1 MKKITLTPLLHR
13 NEQHIA
19 IGFTY
24 DADVKEHLK
33 KLQGVTW
40 SKMYHTYYL
49 PFTAENKNKIYRH
62 FISKKWFVDYSALK
76 EASPLPAAIEKEH
89 VQQYQYTRAQKK
101 MLHEYVAYL
110 RGHRYSE
117 SSVRTYYNFILK
129 FVEHIGEKPLEHLTN
144 RDVEL
149 FAEEKIAPRNY
160 SLSTHRQCI
169 SAIKHFADLY
179 PVTGIKSPE
188 LKRPPK
194 SKYLPSVLAKEEVI
208 ALLGATRNLKH
219 RAILAL
225 IYSSGLRIGE
235 LLSLKLKEIDLPRRQ
250 VIIRNGKGRKDRV
263 VVLAESILPLLHN
276 YITTYNPKVSFV
288 EGVGGKKYSAE
299 SIRAFLRTS
308 CRLAGITKP
317 VIPHTLRHSYA
328 THMLENG
335 IDIRYIQELLGHS
348 KPETT
353 MIYTHVSRKDMLR
366 IESPL
371 DVTVKEMMEKD
382 KNKENILLSRK
393 FNR

>member
-1 MKKITLTPLLHR
+1 MKKITLTPLQHGD
-13 NEQHIA
+13 EQLIG
-19 IGFTY
+19 IGFSY
-24 DADVKEHLK
+24 DIEVKEHLK
-33 KLQGVTW
+33 KLPGMAW
-40 SKMYHTYYL
+40 STTHRTYYL
-49 PFTAENKNKIYRH
+49 PFSAENKKRIYH
-62 FISKKWFVDYSALK
+62 HLISMKWFVDYSALK
-76 EASPLPAAIEKEH
+76 ATTPLPAPTEKKKA
-89 VQQYQYTRAQKK
+89 QQYSPAQKK

-129 FVEHIGEKPLEHLTN
+129 FVEHIGGKPLEQLTN

-149 FAEEKIAPRNY
+149 FAEQRIAPQNY

-179 PVTGIKSPE
+179 PVTSIKSPE

-194 SKYLPSVLAKEEVI
+194 SRYLPGVLGKEEVI
-208 ALLGATRNLKH
+208 ALLRATRNLKH
-219 RAILAL
+219 RAVLAL

-235 LLSLKLKEIDLPRRQ
+235 LLSLKLNEIDLPRRQ
-250 VIIRNGKGRKDRV
+250 VILRNGKGRKDRV
-263 VVLAESILPLLHN
+263 VVLAESMLPLLQN
-276 YITTYNPKVSFV
+276 YLGTYNPKFYFV
-288 EGVGGKKYSAE
+288 EGVDGNKYSPE
-299 SIRAFLRTS
+299 SIRAFLRVS
-308 CRLAGITKP
+308 CSRAGITKH
-317 VIPHTLRHSYA
+317 VTPHTLRHSYA

-353 MIYTHVSRKDMLR
+353 MIYTHVSKKDMLR
-366 IESPL
+366 IVSPL
-371 DVTVKEMMEKD
+371 DVTVKEMLEKD
-382 KNKENILLSRK
+382 KNKENILLSRN